1 MLQMWVKVIP
11 SLILKAY
18 PHTNSV
24 QMYTLLKGYIFA
36 QQFFWPRQFARM
48 VSTKNLSYQR
58 VPSVIALQ

>member
-48 VSTKNLSYQR
+48 VSTKNLSYQ
-58 VPSVIALQ
+58 